1 MAFGGLGGGREE
13 PMAEMNVIPLVDI
26 MLVLLVIF
34 IITAPVLTH
43 AVKVD
48 MPQASSTP
56 NETTPDTITL
66 AIDAAGRLY
75 WNDAP
80 MEYDALQDRLANV
93 ARIDAEAEV
102 HLRAEKTTPY
112 DNVARVLAAGRNAGI
127 SRLGFVMEPERQK

>member
-1 MAFGGLGGGREE
+1 MAFGGLGGAREE

-48 MPQASSTP
+48 MPQASSVP
-56 NETTPDTITL
+56 SETTPDTITL
-66 AIDAAGRLY
+66 AIDSAGQLY

-80 MEYDALQDRLANV
+80 MAFDELQERLANI
-93 ARIDAEAEV
+93 ARIDPETEV
-102 HLRAEKTTPY
+102 HLRAEKSTPY
-112 DNVARVLAAGRNAGI
+112 DSVARVLAAGRNAGI
-127 SRLGFVMEPERQK
+127 ARLGFVMEPEK

>member
-1 MAFGGLGGGREE
+1 MAFGGLGGGREQ

-48 MPQASSTP
+48 LPQASSAP

-80 MEYDALQDRLANV
+80 MEYDALQDRLAKLV
-93 ARIDAEAEV
+93 RIDPETEV

-127 SRLGFVMEPERQK
+127 VRLGFVMEPERRN